1 MGEKGVAGARL
12 TRLGRYEV
20 LSELGKGAMGIVY
33 LAKDPVI
40 GRMVAI
46 KTIRAST
53 MGDDDSESREF
64 RERFIREA
72 QTAGIL
78 SHPNIV
84 TIHDIGEDADTQTS
98 FIAMEYI
105 EGKNLKSLLSERAA
119 FSYDQIAEMIAQV
132 AEAIDY
138 AHRKGIIHR
147 DIKPANIIITTDEK
161 VKITDFGIAKVA
173 SSNLTTTGQ
182 FLGTPNYMSPEQV
195 SGAPVDGR
203 SDIFSLGVVLYELL
217 THRKPFVGENLTAIS
232 YKIVHEDFTP
242 PAELSSEVPAEFNPI
257 VARAMAKDPWNRYQ
271 RGKDFALALHQLR
284 AHLEEQR
291 ALQDLGTIVSAA
303 EFMPTLRLANMDQLI
318 LEGAEEARL
327 EAAKAAAAGAPAP
340 APPRT
345 TEVPRP
351 ASADEVTRAI
361 RMSDPAIAAA
371 MAGQH
376 PSAAAPAAP
385 TPPAPPPPASAPAAP
400 ETPAPPAQEAAP
412 ALEAGESEPELVE
425 EPAGAEPGVAETR
438 PATMTESTTAR
449 IRRMLGRRAPTGTS
463 PPPPPKD
470 SAATGPI
477 PIPPGLAAGPAA
489 ATAAS
494 PRVSATT
501 PLGAR
506 PTAAGGGTP
515 APMPIPKVR
524 VSPPKDSSKGRKPP
538 ISTVLKDKLA
548 ALSAVDWKSLVR
560 SEVNPRWVWRVIAV
574 ALLFFGIIVGALLVR
589 RAVVSRPTAA
599 LDPALEQETKERRQ
613 TLEEGKKLF
622 AAGKYD
628 ESLALFRKLLARSPN
643 NAQAREYAQMA
654 ESALQGREDQAKKA
668 AEAEKAFQDARTAFD
683 AGNFEEAKKR
693 ADDALALDGGRV
705 EAQQLREQASAKLAE
720 AEALAK
726 KKMKPTPA
734 PVRRAQAAPPPEQRV
749 ERPSSGPIGPSIPA
763 APVSTTATLRLLF
776 DSPISEGHVMVAVNG
791 QILLRKQFS
800 FKRKEG
806 LFKTVKEKG
815 TVDESIPVKAG
826 ATAIQVWLS
835 GPDVPASV
843 LASTSAQLAG
853 GDSKTLRLDYSNGRL
868 SARVQ

>member
-1 MGEKGVAGARL
+1 MSAGARL

-46 KTIRAST
+46 KTIRASQ

-84 TIHDIGEDADTQTS
+84 TIHDIGEDPDTSTS

-318 LEGAEEARL
+318 LEGAEEAKAQ
-327 EAAKAAAAGAPAP
+327 AAAPAAAGDTSAASSSPSTSSSK
-340 APPRT
+340 RT
-345 TEVPRP
+345 TEVPPPPP
-351 ASADEVTRAI
+351 AEEVTRAI
-361 RMSDPAIAAA
+361 RMSDAAI
-371 MAGQH
+371 
-376 PSAAAPAAP
+376 
-385 TPPAPPPPASAPAAP
+385 APPP
-400 ETPAPPAQEAAP
+400 ET
-412 ALEAGESEPELVE
+412 LELAEDVVEPS
-425 EPAGAEPGVAETR
+425 AGAAARTTGAAAAVAEASPSVTSTVAATNITATR
-438 PATMTESTTAR
+438 PATAEGTTAR
-449 IRRMLGRRAPTGTS
+449 IRRMLGRRQTSSASLPGSPAPPITPVPGTGVRPSTGQTPTLSPTGAGAG
-463 PPPPPKD
+463 
-470 SAATGPI
+470 AASTPGTTPGPI
-477 PIPPGLAAGPAA
+477 SIQ
-489 ATAAS
+489 
-494 PRVSATT
+494 R
-501 PLGAR
+501 
-506 PTAAGGGTP
+506 
-515 APMPIPKVR
+515 VR
-524 VSPPKDSSKGRKPP
+524 VQPKDSSRGKRPP
-538 ISTVLKDKLA
+538 LTATLKSKAAELA
-548 ALSAVDWKSLVR
+548 AADWKAIGKSH
-560 SEVNPRWVWRVIAV
+560 VNPRWVWRMIAATV
-574 ALLFFGIIVGALLVR
+574 LFFGLILGALVVR
-589 RAVVSRPTAA
+589 RAMVSKPTAT

-613 TLEEGKKLF
+613 TLEEGKRLF
-622 AAGKYD
+622 ASGKYE

-643 NAQAREYAQMA
+643 NAQARQYAQMA
-654 ESALQGREDQAKKA
+654 ENALQGRQEQAKKT
-668 AEAEKAFQDARTAFD
+668 AEADQALQEARAAFD
-683 AGNFEEAKKR
+683 SGDFATAKKR
-693 ADDALALDGGRV
+693 ADDVLALDGGRV
-705 EAQQLREQASAKLAE
+705 EAQQLREQAAGKIADADAAKRKL
-720 AEALAK
+720 
-726 KKMKPTPA
+726 KPTPA
-734 PVRRAQAAPPPEQRV
+734 PVRRAQAAPAPEQRV
-749 ERPSSGPIGPSIPA
+749 ERPATQTAPAPGPPAPA
-763 APVSTTATLRLLF
+763 ATGSAMLRLLF
-776 DSPISEGHVMVAVNG
+776 ESPVTEGHVMVAVND

-806 LFKTVKEKG
+806 LFKTVKDRG

-826 ATAIQVWLS
+826 AAAVKVWLS
-835 GPDVPASV
+835 GPDIPASL
-843 LASTSAQLAG
+843 LATTTAQLNG
-853 GDSKTLRLDYSNGRL
+853 GETRTLRLDYSNGRL
-868 SARVQ
+868 SVRVQ